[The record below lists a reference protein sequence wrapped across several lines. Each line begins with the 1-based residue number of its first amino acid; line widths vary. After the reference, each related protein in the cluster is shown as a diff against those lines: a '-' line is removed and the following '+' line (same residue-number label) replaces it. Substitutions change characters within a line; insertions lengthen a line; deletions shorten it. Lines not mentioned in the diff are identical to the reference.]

1 MRVCYLAIVLLA
13 SLAMAQAGQNAAAAP
28 AANPSTPAA
37 AAAAKDNG
45 PEVAPDAPVITVPG
59 VCHTPVTHAKTG
71 AAGAAKEDCKTVIT
85 RAQFEALANALQP
98 NMNAQTKRRLADVY
112 PRLLLMA
119 QEARKRGLEDKPAFK
134 ELAQFN
140 RLQIL
145 SQELGRTLKEDADK
159 VPPADIEKYYKDNP
173 EAFEQATLLRIY
185 VPKEKQEESAKA
197 DTEAKEETAE
207 DTAKDSAAQQANEEA
222 MKKTA
227 DDIQKRATAGE
238 DFDKLQKEAY
248 TAAGVQGAPAPTNI
262 GKMTRNQIP
271 VNQRSV
277 LDLKAGEVSQL
288 FTEPNGYYIYKVV
301 SKESK
306 SLDQARDEIRTTL
319 AQQRLQD
326 AMSRYQQESKATLN
340 EAYFGPP
347 GPVMP
352 PRMGPGGPPPGPG
365 GKPQAPTTPPPA
377 GTAKP
382 APPQAPQQ

>member
-1 MRVCYLAIVLLA
+1 MYIRHFAVILLA
-13 SLAMAQAGQNAAAAP
+13 SLAIGQTAPNQATPPAVNPAAP
-28 AANPSTPAA
+28 AAGAPA
-37 AAAAKDNG
+37 KGN
-45 PEVAPDAPVITVPG
+45 ESQVAPDAPVITVPG
-59 VCHTPVTHAKTG
+59 VCHTPASHAKT
-71 AAGAAKEDCKTVIT
+71 AAAAAPKEDCKTVIT
-85 RAQFEALANALQP
+85 RSQFEALANALQP

-134 ELAQFN
+134 EVVQFN

-145 SQELGRTLKEDADK
+145 SQELGRTLKEEADN
-159 VPPADIEKYYKDNP
+159 VPQADIEKYYKDNP

-185 VPKEKQEESAKA
+185 VPKDKQEEPSKVDA
-197 DTEAKEETAE
+197 EAKEETAE
-207 DTAKDSAAQQANEEA
+207 DTAKDSAKQKANEEA
-222 MKKTA
+222 MRTTA
-227 DDIQKRATAGE
+227 DDIQKRAMAGE

-248 TAAGVQGAPAPTNI
+248 TAAGIQGAPAPTNI

-288 FTEPNGYYIYKVV
+288 LTEPNGYYIYKVV
-301 SKESK
+301 SKETK
-306 SLDQARDEIRTTL
+306 PLDQAHDEIRTTL

-326 AMSRYQQESKATLN
+326 AMAKYQQETKATLN

-347 GPVMP
+347 GPAMP

-365 GKPQAPTTPPPA
+365 GRPQPPTPAPA

>member
-1 MRVCYLAIVLLA
+1 MCIRYFAVVLLA
-13 SLAMAQAGQNAAAAP
+13 SLAMGQTAQNQATPPAGNPAAP
-28 AANPSTPAA
+28 AVGAPS
-37 AAAAKDNG
+37 KGNES
-45 PEVAPDAPVITVPG
+45 EVAPGAPVITMPG
-59 VCHTPVTHAKTG
+59 VCHTPTSHTK
-71 AAGAAKEDCKTVIT
+71 AGAAATKEDCKTVIT

-134 ELAQFN
+134 ELIQFN

-145 SQELGRTLKEDADK
+145 SQELGRTLKEEADN
-159 VPPADIEKYYKDNP
+159 VPQADIEKYYKDNP
-173 EAFEQATLLRIY
+173 EAFEQAALLRIY
-185 VPKEKQEESAKA
+185 VPKDKQEEPSKVA
-197 DTEAKEETAE
+197 TEAKEETAE
-207 DTAKDSAAQQANEEA
+207 DNAKDAAKQKANEDA
-222 MKKTA
+222 MKSTA
-227 DDIQKRATAGE
+227 DDMQKRAAAGE

-248 TAAGVQGAPAPTNI
+248 TAAGVQGAPAPANI

-271 VNQRSV
+271 VNQRPV
-277 LDLKAGEVSQL
+277 FDLKAGEVSQL

-301 SKESK
+301 SKEMK
-306 SLDQARDEIRTTL
+306 PLDQAREEIRTTL

-326 AMSRYQQESKATLN
+326 AMSKYQQETKATLN

-347 GPVMP
+347 GPAMP
-352 PRMGPGGPPPGPG
+352 PRMGPGGPPPGSG
-365 GKPQAPTTPPPA
+365 GRPQPPTPAPA

>member
-1 MRVCYLAIVLLA
+1 MQFRYFAVVLLA
-13 SLAMAQAGQNAAAAP
+13 SLAMGQTAPNQATPPAENPSGP
-28 AANPSTPAA
+28 AAGAPS
-37 AAAAKDNG
+37 KG
-45 PEVAPDAPVITVPG
+45 VEPEVAPDAPVITVPG
-59 VCHTPVTHAKTG
+59 VCHSPASHAK
-71 AAGAAKEDCKTVIT
+71 AGAAAATKEDCKTVIT
-85 RAQFEALANALQP
+85 RAQFEDLANALQP

-134 ELAQFN
+134 ELVQFN

-145 SQELGRTLKEDADK
+145 SQELGRTLKEDADN
-159 VPPADIEKYYKDNP
+159 VPPAEIEKYYKNNP

-185 VPKEKQEESAKA
+185 VPKDKQEQPAKA
-197 DTEAKEETAE
+197 DTDSQAETAD
-207 DTAKDSAAQQANEEA
+207 DTAKDSAKQKADEEA

-227 DDIQKRATAGE
+227 DDIQKRAAAGE

-248 TAAGVQGAPAPTNI
+248 AAAGIQGAPAPTNI

-277 LDLKAGEVSQL
+277 LDLKGGDVSQL
-288 FTEPNGYYIYKVV
+288 FTEANGYYVYKVV
-301 SKESK
+301 SKETK
-306 SLDQARDEIRTTL
+306 PLDQARDEIRTTL

-326 AMSRYQQESKATLN
+326 TMSKYQQESKATLN

-347 GPVMP
+347 GPAMP
-352 PRMGPGGPPPGPG
+352 PRVGPGGPPAGPG
-365 GKPQAPTTPPPA
+365 GRPQPPG